1 MFENHQ
7 KVSFYNIAS
16 EASYAYILALRSNNV
31 TRWSISDRKKIK
43 RQMRHFWW
51 FWNTV
56 YCIWLFFRC
65 QIGNSNYANGLG
77 PKLFQPNNHVIVIA
91 AVHLLGFNLKQFRN
105 IKLVYDFLPFPSYY
119 YSCSQTCAKS
129 LKCASSIT
137 TQHETLHFLNL
148 LSGYSGITIFGI
160 KKKVF
165 LLKIEFLLKFKAFWF
180 VASLIIKWSVRPKP

>member
-1 MFENHQ
+1 M
-7 KVSFYNIAS
+7 
-16 EASYAYILALRSNNV
+16 ILKHCVLHL
-31 TRWSISDRKKIK
+31 T
-43 RQMRHFWW
+43 F
-51 FWNTV
+51 
-56 YCIWLFFRC
+56 FFRC

-160 KKKVF
+160 KKKHF
-165 LLKIEFLLKFKAFWF
+165 SFKN
-180 VASLIIKWSVRPKP
+180 